1 MADGEEH
8 DDGLMHRFS
17 RWLHEPAEA
26 PAGDVVELTRLPS
39 EFEAEALAARLR
51 DEGLTVAVFGSD
63 AGGMA
68 PHYTVGQGS
77 RVMVL
82 AEDLDLAK
90 ALLGD
95 ER

>member
-1 MADGEEH
+1 MADGGGHE
-8 DDGLMHRFS
+8 DGLMHRFT

-26 PAGDVVELTRLPS
+26 PAGDIVELTRLPT

-51 DEGLTVAVFGSD
+51 DEGLNVAVFGSD

-68 PHYTVGQGS
+68 PHYAVAQGS

-82 AEDLDLAK
+82 AEDLPRAI
-90 ALLGD
+90 ALLDD

>member
-1 MADGEEH
+1 MSCDSH
-8 DDGLMHRFS
+8 
-17 RWLHEPAEA
+17 
-26 PAGDVVELTRLPS
+26 RLPS

-68 PHYTVGQGS
+68 PHYAFGQGN

-82 AEDLDLAK
+82 AEDLDQAK
-90 ALLGD
+90 ALLGN
-95 ER
+95 EG